1 MRIRNM
7 KNMKKVV
14 LALCATVGLGGCG
27 DLAVPDLNNPSLES
41 FQETPTRTAVL
52 NASTG
57 LLIGTRTG
65 MTNQNGYVALMGVLG
80 REGIVL
86 DSADPRYVGEMLQGP
101 ALNGGSPAFG
111 GNFWNNPYANIRNA
125 NTLLNA
131 LEKVDGVTEAEKN
144 AIRGFAKTIQA
155 LDFLVIVNT
164 RDTHGAPI
172 DVNRPFGAEVAT
184 IETKDKVLAHI
195 AKLLDEA
202 YSDLAAG
209 GTAFPIPM
217 SSGFK
222 DLDPRTDG
230 KVIDITVPNFIKV
243 NRAIKARVDVYR
255 ERWTE
260 ALVDLEESFITTAP
274 GASLDLG
281 VYHAFGT
288 GSGDV
293 KNTLNGPNIF
303 ANPILLEDARQ
314 PDDSLDDRVVRKVKD
329 AENPGELPGVIE
341 KFSKAFAQYES
352 DSASIP
358 IIRNEEL
365 ILLRAEANIRLEQ
378 YEAAKTD
385 LDYIRVTSGKQ
396 APLSETLEGEL
407 AINEL
412 LYQRRFSLLF
422 EGGHRWID
430 MRRYGKL
437 EELKREDPTGMS
449 FNVHPRF
456 PLPTTEMVG
465 RN

>member
-1 MRIRNM
+1 M

-27 DLAVPDLNNPSLES
+27 DLSVPDLNNPSLES

-57 LLIGTRTG
+57 LLIGTRAG
-65 MTNQNGYVALMGVLG
+65 VTNQNGYVALLGVLG

-86 DSADPRYVGEMLQGP
+86 DSADPRYIAEMLAGP

-111 GNFWNNPYANIRNA
+111 GNLWDNPYANIRNA

-131 LEKVDGVTEAEKN
+131 LEKVDGVTDAEKK

-155 LDFLVIVNT
+155 LDFLAIINT
-164 RDTHGAPI
+164 RDTNGAPI
-172 DVNRPFGAEVAT
+172 DVNRPFGAELAP
-184 IETKDKVLAHI
+184 IESKEKVLAHI
-195 AKLLDEA
+195 ALLLDEA
-202 YSDLAAG
+202 KADLEEG
-209 GTAFPIPM
+209 GTAFPFPM

-222 DLDPRTDG
+222 DLTPRTDG
-230 KVIDITVPNFIKV
+230 KVIDITVLNFIKV

-255 ERWTE
+255 ELWEE

-274 GASLDLG
+274 GSLDLG
-281 VYHAFGT
+281 VYHAYST

-303 ANPILLEDARQ
+303 ANPILLEDAKQ
-314 PDDSLDDRVVRKVKD
+314 PDGTTLDARVMDKVKD
-329 AENPGELPGVIE
+329 AKNSGELPGVIE
-341 KFSKAFAQYES
+341 KFTKSFSHYEA
-352 DSASIP
+352 DNASIP

-365 ILLRAEANIRLEQ
+365 ILLRAEANIRLER
-378 YEAAKTD
+378 YEAAMND
-385 LDYIRVTSGKQ
+385 INLIRTSSGGQ
-396 APLSETLEGEL
+396 AEIPEVLEGEL

-430 MRRYGKL
+430 MRRYGRL
-437 EELKREDPTGMS
+437 EELKREDPPGMS

-456 PLPTTEMVG
+456 PIPTTEMVG
-465 RN
+465 R

>member
-1 MRIRNM
+1 M

-27 DLAVPDLNNPSLES
+27 DLTVPDLNNPSLES
-41 FQETPTRTAVL
+41 FQETPTRTAVI

-57 LLIGTRTG
+57 LLIGTRIG
-65 MTNQNGYVALMGVLG
+65 WTNQNGYVALTGVLG
-80 REGIVL
+80 REGLVV
-86 DSADPRYVGEMLQGP
+86 DSADPRYINEMLQ
-101 ALNGGSPAFG
+101 AASLNAGSPAFG
-111 GNFWNNPYANIRNA
+111 GNFWNAPYANIRNA

-131 LEKVDGVTEAEKN
+131 LEKVDGVTETEKK

-155 LDFLVIVNT
+155 LDFLVIINT
-164 RDTHGAPI
+164 RDTNGAPI
-172 DVNRPFGAEVAT
+172 DVNRPFGADLAP
-184 IETKDKVLAHI
+184 IESKEKVFEHI
-195 AKLLDEA
+195 ARLLDEA
-202 YSDLAAG
+202 QADLEGG
-209 GTAFPIPM
+209 GTAFPFPL

-222 DLDPRTDG
+222 DFTPRTDG

-260 ALVDLEESFITTAP
+260 ALVDLEQSFITTAE
-274 GASLDLG
+274 GKLDLG
-281 VYHAFGT
+281 VYHAYST

-303 ANPILLEDARQ
+303 ANPILLQDAVQ
-314 PDDSLDDRVVRKVKD
+314 PDTDGLDARVVRKLKD
-329 AENPGELPGVIE
+329 AKNPGQLPGVIE
-341 KFSKAFAQYES
+341 KYTKDFAAYES
-352 DSASIP
+352 DSAPIP

-365 ILLRAEANIRLEQ
+365 ILLRAEANIRLGL
-378 YEAAKTD
+378 YEAAMTD
-385 LDYIRVTSGKQ
+385 LNFIRETSGQ
-396 APLSETLEGEL
+396 QTALLETLEGEQ

-437 EELKREDPTGMS
+437 EELKREDPPGMT
-449 FNVHPRF
+449 FNVHARF
-456 PLPTTEMVG
+456 PIPTTEMVG

>member
-1 MRIRNM
+1 M

-27 DLAVPDLNNPSLES
+27 DLTVPDLNNPSLES
-41 FQETPTRTAVL
+41 FQETPTRTAVI

-57 LLIGTRTG
+57 LLIGSRAG
-65 MTNQNGYVALMGVLG
+65 MTNQNGYVALTGVLG

-86 DSADPRYVGEMLQGP
+86 DSADPRYVGEMLQ
-101 ALNGGSPAFG
+101 AASLNGGSPAFG

-131 LEKVDGVTEAEKN
+131 LAKVDGVTEAEKN

-155 LDFLVIVNT
+155 LDFLVIINT

-172 DVNRPFGAEVAT
+172 DVNRPFGADLAP
-184 IETKDKVLAHI
+184 IESKEKVLAHI
-195 AKLLDEA
+195 ANLLDEA
-202 YSDLAAG
+202 YADLAAG
-209 GTAFPIPM
+209 GTAFPFPL

-222 DLDPRTDG
+222 DFTPRTDG
-230 KVIDITVPNFIKV
+230 KVIDITVPNFSKV
-243 NRAIKARVDVYR
+243 NRALKARVDVYR

-274 GASLDLG
+274 GKLDLG
-281 VYHAFGT
+281 VYHAYST

-303 ANPILLEDARQ
+303 ANPILLLDAQRKS
-314 PDDSLDDRVVRKVKD
+314 DDTLDERVARKVKD

-341 KFSKAFAQYES
+341 KFSKGFAAYES
-352 DSASIP
+352 DSAPIP

-365 ILLRAEANIRLEQ
+365 LLLRAEANIRLGL

-385 LDYIRVTSGKQ
+385 LDIIRETSGGLD
-396 APLSETLEGEL
+396 PLPETLEGEQ

-437 EELKREDPTGMS
+437 EELKREDPPGMS

-456 PLPTTEMVG
+456 PIPTTEFVG
-465 RN
+465 RPTP

>member
-1 MRIRNM
+1 M
-7 KNMKKVV
+7 KNMKKVA
-14 LALCATVGLGGCG
+14 LALCATMGLGGCG
-27 DLAVPDLNNPSLES
+27 DLTVPDLNNPSLES
-41 FQETPTRTAVL
+41 FQETPTRTAVI

-80 REGIVL
+80 RESLVL
-86 DSADPRYVGEMLQGP
+86 DSADPRYVGEMLAGP

-111 GNFWNNPYANIRNA
+111 GNFWDNPYANIRNA

-131 LEKVDGVTEAEKN
+131 LAKVEGVTEAEKN

-164 RDTHGAPI
+164 RDTNGAPI
-172 DVNRPFGAEVAT
+172 DVNRPFGSALAP
-184 IETKDKVLAHI
+184 IESKEKVLAHI
-195 AKLLDEA
+195 ATLLDEA
-202 YSDLAAG
+202 KAHLEAG
-209 GTAFPIPM
+209 GTAFPFPM
-217 SSGFK
+217 GSGFR
-222 DLDPRTDG
+222 DFEPRTDG
-230 KVIDITVPNFIKV
+230 KVIDITVPNFIKA

-255 ERWTE
+255 ERWEE
-260 ALVDLEESFITTAP
+260 ALVDLDESFLDIRAP
-274 GASLDLG
+274 LDLG
-281 VYHAFGT
+281 VFHAYGT

-303 ANPILLEDARQ
+303 ANPILLEDAKQ
-314 PDDSLDDRVVRKVKD
+314 PDGSLDARVERKVKNS
-329 AENPGELPGVIE
+329 ENPGELPGVIE
-341 KFSKAFAQYES
+341 KYSKAFAQYTA
-352 DSASIP
+352 DTASIP

-365 ILLRAEANIRLEQ
+365 ILLRAEANIRLER
-378 YEAAKTD
+378 YEAAMD
-385 LDYIRVTSGKQ
+385 DINFIREESGGQ
-396 APLSETLEGEL
+396 AEIPEVLEGEL

-412 LYQRRFSLLF
+412 LYQRRFSLLM

-437 EELKREDPTGMS
+437 DALKREDPPGMS

-456 PLPTTEMVG
+456 PIPTTEMIG
-465 RN
+465 R

>member
-1 MRIRNM
+1 M
-7 KNMKKVV
+7 KNMKKVA
-14 LALCATVGLGGCG
+14 LALCATAMLGGCG
-27 DLAVPDLNNPSLES
+27 DLTVPDLNNPSLDS
-41 FQETPTRTAVL
+41 FQQTPTRTAVI

-57 LLIGTRTG
+57 LLIGTRAG

-80 REGIVL
+80 RESLVL
-86 DSADPRYVGEMLQGP
+86 DSADPRYVGEMLAGP

-111 GNFWNNPYANIRNA
+111 GNFWDNPYANIRNA

-131 LEKVDGVTEAEKN
+131 LEKVEGVTEAEKN

-164 RDTHGAPI
+164 RDTNGAPI
-172 DVNRPFGAEVAT
+172 DVNRPFGAPLAP
-184 IETKDKVLAHI
+184 IETKEKVLAHI
-195 AKLLDEA
+195 ATLLDEA
-202 YSDLAAG
+202 KAHLEAG
-209 GTAFPIPM
+209 GTAFPFPM
-217 SSGFK
+217 SSGFR
-222 DLDPRTDG
+222 DFEPRTDG

-255 ERWTE
+255 ERWEE
-260 ALVDLEESFITTAP
+260 ALVDLEESFLDIDAP
-274 GASLDLG
+274 LDLG
-281 VYHAFGT
+281 VYHAYGT

-303 ANPILLEDARQ
+303 ANPILLEDAKQ
-314 PDDSLDDRVVRKVKD
+314 PDGSLDARVGRKVKD
-329 AENPGELPGVIE
+329 SENPGELPGVIE
-341 KFSKAFAQYES
+341 KYSKGFAQYTA
-352 DSASIP
+352 DTASIP

-365 ILLRAEANIRLEQ
+365 ILLRAEANIRLER
-378 YEAAKTD
+378 YETAMADINT
-385 LDYIRVTSGKQ
+385 IREDSGGQ
-396 APLSETLEGEL
+396 APIPEVLEGEL

-412 LYQRRFSLLF
+412 LYQRRFSLLM

-437 EELKREDPTGMS
+437 EELKREDPPGMS

-456 PLPTTEMVG
+456 PIPTTEMIG
-465 RN
+465 R

>member
-1 MRIRNM
+1 M

-27 DLAVPDLNNPSLES
+27 DLTIPDLNNPSLES
-41 FQETPTRTAVL
+41 FQETPTRTAVI

-57 LLIGTRTG
+57 LLIGTRAG
-65 MTNQNGYVALMGVLG
+65 MTNQNGYVSLMGVLG

-86 DSADPRYVGEMLQGP
+86 DSADPRYVGEMLQGSG
-101 ALNGGSPAFG
+101 LNGGSPAFG

-131 LEKVDGVTEAEKN
+131 LEKVDGVTEAEKD

-155 LDFLVIVNT
+155 LDFLVIINT
-164 RDTHGAPI
+164 RDTNGAPI
-172 DVNRPFGAEVAT
+172 DVNRPFDSEPAP
-184 IETKDKVLAHI
+184 IESKEKVMEHI
-195 AKLLDEA
+195 ATLLDEA
-202 YSDLAAG
+202 KVHLEKG
-209 GTAFPIPM
+209 GTAFPFPL

-222 DLDPRTDG
+222 DFDPRPDG
-230 KVIDITVPNFIKV
+230 KVIDLTVPNFIKV

-255 ERWTE
+255 ERWEE
-260 ALVDLEESFITTAP
+260 ALTDLEQSFITTAS
-274 GASLDLG
+274 GKLGLG
-281 VYHAFGT
+281 VYHAFST
-288 GSGDV
+288 SAGDV

-303 ANPILLEDARQ
+303 ANPILLEDAKQ
-314 PDDSLDDRVVRKVKD
+314 PDGTLDARVRSKVKD
-329 AENPGELPGVIE
+329 AKNPGDLPGITAYT
-341 KFSKAFAQYES
+341 KAFTQYES
-352 DSASIP
+352 ESAPIP

-365 ILLRAEANIRLEQ
+365 LLLRAEANIRLER
-378 YEAAKTD
+378 YEAAMND
-385 LDYIRVTSGKQ
+385 LNFIRTTSGGQ
-396 APLSETLEGEL
+396 VEIPEVLEGEL

-437 EELKREDPTGMS
+437 EELRREDPAGAS

-456 PLPTTEMVG
+456 PIPTSEIVG